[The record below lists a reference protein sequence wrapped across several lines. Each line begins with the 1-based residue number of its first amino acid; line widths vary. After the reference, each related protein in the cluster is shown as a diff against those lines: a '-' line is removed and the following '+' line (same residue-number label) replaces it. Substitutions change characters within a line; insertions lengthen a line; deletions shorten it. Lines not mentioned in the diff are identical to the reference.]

1 MIGGMQPCKIVT
13 YFKHGIFQTWAIY
26 YLNPPRSSLGFTK
39 ILDLNLDLER
49 RPEQVELVV
58 VRE

>member
-1 MIGGMQPCKIVT
+1 MQPCKIVT